1 MIYVNM
7 SPIQWFN
14 KRQKTVETSTFC
26 AELVAI
32 KTATE
37 INDALRYKLRMLGVN
52 MLGPSR
58 VMCDNQSVFVS
69 GSFLES
75 TLEKKHCSVAYHRV
89 RESIAAQKIILY
101 FEKTGSNIADLFTK
115 ILTANKRHPLIQTIL
130 S

>member
-1 MIYVNM
+1 MA
-7 SPIQWFN
+7 PIQWFSN
-14 KRQKTVETSTFC
+14 RQNTVETSTFGVEFI
-26 AELVAI
+26 ALKI
-32 KTATE
+32 ATE
-37 INDALRYKLRMLGVN
+37 LNDAIRYKLRMLGVN

-89 RESIAAQKIILY
+89 RESIAAQKITVCS
-101 FEKTGSNIADLFTK
+101 EKTGSNITDLFTK
-115 ILTANKRHPLIQTIL
+115 ALTANKRHPLILAIL